1 MTEAALACFPCF
13 DVMQFEFD
21 FLRLNLPMW
30 IGCSPPRLEQSKTK
44 EVAGGVLR
52 VLCWRL
58 FLTFHFYFG
67 KIDGREMELFSSML
81 KPAVSHT
88 LYIYIIILYYIC
100 I

>member
-21 FLRLNLPMW
+21 FLRLNLSMW

-58 FLTFHFYFG
+58 FSIFHFYFG
-67 KIDGREMELFSSML
+67 KIDGREMELFSSMC
-81 KPAVSHT
+81 KPAVSRFMST
-88 LYIYIIILYYIC
+88 ARWAWDK
-100 I
+100 

>member
-21 FLRLNLPMW
+21 FLRLNLSMW

-58 FLTFHFYFG
+58 FSIFHFYFG
-67 KIDGREMELFSSML
+67 KIDGREMELFSSMF

-88 LYIYIIILYYIC
+88 YVYIYISIL
-100 I
+100 